1 MNIVTVHNLK
11 KYFGKGENQVKALD
25 GIDLEIEKGKF
36 TAIIGAS
43 GSGKTTLLNM
53 IGGMDVPDEGE
64 VIVDG
69 VNLRGLKEKE
79 LAVFRRS
86 KVGFV
91 YQNFN
96 LVPTLTVKEN
106 ILFPLSLA
114 GSTPDPA
121 FFDEIVELLHLKERL
136 NAYPGEL
143 SGGGQQRVA
152 IARALIAKP
161 AILLADEPTGNIDP
175 ELSLEMM
182 ELLERVSET
191 GITVVV
197 VTHEHELVRQF
208 HQRVVTLKKGRI
220 ISDVP
225 ADKEAIR
232 ARAERKER
240 LFETEL
246 EPADTAEKEAA
257 TV

>member
-1 MNIVTVHNLK
+1 MPILIKGRGVRRLQRK
-11 KYFGKGENQVKALD
+11 KQNFIQGAFILMLASLLVKV
-25 GIDLEIEKGKF
+25 
-36 TAIIGAS
+36 IGAFFQIP
-43 GSGKTTLLNM
+43 LLNM
-53 IGGMDVPDEGE
+53 IGGMDIPDEGE

-91 YQNFN
+91 YQSFN

-114 GSTPDPA
+114 GSTPDPV

-161 AILLADEPTGNIDP
+161 AILLADEPTGNLDSRTGQNVLGLLKLSVETYRQTLVMITHNL
-175 ELSLEMM
+175 ELAQMAD
-182 ELLERVSET
+182 
-191 GITVVV
+191 
-197 VTHEHELVRQF
+197 
-208 HQRVVTLKKGRI
+208 RVVRIEDGRI
-220 ISDVP
+220 RV
-225 ADKEAIR
+225 
-232 ARAERKER
+232 
-240 LFETEL
+240 
-246 EPADTAEKEAA
+246 
-257 TV
+257 

>member
-1 MNIVTVHNLK
+1 MDIVTVQNLHK
-11 KYFGKGENQVKALD
+11 TFGKGESAVHALC
-25 GIDLEIEKGKF
+25 GISLALEKGKF

-53 IGGMDVPDEGE
+53 IGGLDTPDEGE

-69 VNLRGLKEKE
+69 VHLSGLREKE

-91 YQNFN
+91 YQSFN

-121 FFDEIVELLHLKERL
+121 FFAEMIGLLHLQDKMS
-136 NAYPGEL
+136 AYPQEL
-143 SGGGQQRVA
+143 SGGGQQRTA

-161 AILLADEPTGNIDP
+161 AILLADEPTGNLDSKSGQNVLGLLK
-175 ELSLEMM
+175 LSVETYHQTLVMITHNLEIAQMADRVIRM
-182 ELLERVSET
+182 ED
-191 GITVVV
+191 
-197 VTHEHELVRQF
+197 
-208 HQRVVTLKKGRI
+208 GRI
-220 ISDVP
+220 QG
-225 ADKEAIR
+225 
-232 ARAERKER
+232 
-240 LFETEL
+240 
-246 EPADTAEKEAA
+246 
-257 TV
+257 